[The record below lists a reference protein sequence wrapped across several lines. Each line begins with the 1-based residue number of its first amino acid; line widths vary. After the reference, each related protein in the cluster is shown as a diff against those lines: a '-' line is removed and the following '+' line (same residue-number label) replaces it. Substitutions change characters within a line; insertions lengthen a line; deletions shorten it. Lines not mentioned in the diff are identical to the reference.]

1 MAVTMR
7 CLTVLSWMQASAD
20 SQGSSRQM
28 VGEETPAAYVHPA
41 QEATAIEQ
49 ADGSALARPSMQ
61 HVRTLSS
68 EALPAAHEVTSPHS
82 SQQKLTFLL

>member
-1 MAVTMR
+1 MSKFCGAPFCNHGCDNEK

-49 ADGSALARPSMQ
+49 ADGSCSGETFDPSIVRLLVVRGLAMQ
-61 HVRTLSS
+61 HMR
-68 EALPAAHEVTSPHS
+68 
-82 SQQKLTFLL
+82 